1 MPNKNVSRKN
11 KQVKKPM
18 AVETKGETVETT
30 EKKVVES
37 NEDDWAVNILMKN
50 TTNVTRK
57 KKPVKE
63 PEPVV
68 IPPVPEWEQVGMKEE
83 EYKAMRERVAKQM
96 AEWQVE
102 NMKAFLEA
110 ELDSVAYWESRLETL
125 ERCRERY
132 NKKAAW
138 SAADIDAVD
147 EIDAE
152 MAECEENIDRLEG
165 EDWVED
171 GYADRA
177 GNAISMEA
185 Y

>member
-1 MPNKNVSRKN
+1 MPNKNMSRKN
-11 KQVKKPM
+11 KQVKKPT
-18 AVETKGETVETT
+18 AVETKGETVEIT

-37 NEDDWAVNILMKN
+37 NEDDWGANILMKN
-50 TTNVTRK
+50 TNVTRK
-57 KKPVKE
+57 KKAVKQPVKE

-68 IPPVPEWEQVGMKEE
+68 VTPPIPEWEQVGMKEE

-110 ELDSVAYWESRLETL
+110 ELDSVAYWESRIETL

-138 SAADIDAVD
+138 SAEDVQAVD
-147 EIDAE
+147 EIDADIR
-152 MAECEENIDRLEG
+152 ECEENIERLEE
-165 EDWVED
+165 EDWVD
-171 GYADRA
+171 DAVGV
-177 GNAISMEA
+177 EA